1 MYAFPVVM
9 VAGAWTIAHQRR
21 YRPALLALVAFQAL
35 VPLVDFLAGKPTLD
49 DPGPSLPISLLLI
62 LATIAVL
69 VVGNRGPQE
78 VTVSQAAPWSAGRWL
93 SAHRP
98 RRPGWRSGRA
108 PGGSARPSG

>member
-1 MYAFPVVM
+1 M

-21 YRPALLALVAFQAL
+21 YRPALLALVAFQAV
-35 VPLVDFLAGKPTLD
+35 VPVVDFLAGKPTLD

-69 VVGNRGPQE
+69 VAGNRPQG
-78 VTVSQAAPWSAGRWL
+78 VTVSQAAPWSAGWWL
-93 SAHRP
+93 SAHRR

-108 PGGSARPSG
+108 PGGSTRPSG